1 MVLGKATSSN
11 TGELSSRIAISS
23 NIQVESATAASERVT
38 GANWFRAF
46 HVPLCPKSVPAILQI
61 HHPHAVC
68 LHTAVLRLVPAA
80 QEKSS

>member
-1 MVLGKATSSN
+1 MILGKATSSN

-23 NIQVESATAASERVT
+23 NVPASECVT

-80 QEKSS
+80 QENSS